1 MVAKSRR
8 HFTDLSF
15 SEKVV
20 FLSLLVPKGQVT
32 TYGDLAKAAGGGA
45 LSAQS
50 VTQVLGKAYAKGQKN
65 IPFHRIVY
73 ADGRVWLDDG
83 HRVSRLR
90 LYKSEGIELDQRSR
104 VVDFENKRFDF
115 RALEWSSVKK
125 ALKNHEQI

>member
-1 MVAKSRR
+1 MKTRNY
-8 HFTDLSF
+8 DELSF

-20 FLSLLVPKGQVT
+20 FLSLLVPKGQGT

-73 ADGRVWLDDG
+73 ADGRVWLDDD

-90 LYKSEGIELDQRSR
+90 LYKSEGIGIDQRSR

-125 ALKNHEQI
+125 ALKNHKWI